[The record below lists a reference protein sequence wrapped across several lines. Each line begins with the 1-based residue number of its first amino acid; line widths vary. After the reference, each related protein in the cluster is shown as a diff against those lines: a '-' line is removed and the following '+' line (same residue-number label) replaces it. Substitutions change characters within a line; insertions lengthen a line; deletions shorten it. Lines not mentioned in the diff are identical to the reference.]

1 MKSGFITLVGA
12 PNAGKST
19 LLNALLGTKIAIVS
33 PKAQTTRTRTLGV
46 LTEEQYQMVFI
57 DTPGIFSGKRRL
69 DRAMVSNAWESTRD
83 VDAIILLV
91 DASVRTSDDTKAI
104 VEKIKSRN
112 QLVIL
117 ALNKI
122 DEVPPAELLPMIED
136 YDRHGAFSDIVMI
149 SARQGDGLDELKTLL
164 KSKLP
169 LHPFYYDP
177 DHLTDTPQRLLAA
190 EITREQ
196 FYFQLNQELP
206 YAAMVEHESFEEFQN
221 GDLKI
226 SQSIVVGRESQK
238 AIILGKGGIKI
249 KTIRE
254 NAQREM
260 KKVFGQ
266 KVHLFLNVKVKEQW
280 DEQKSF
286 YKEWGLEHNS

>member
-1 MKSGFITLVGA
+1 MKSGFITIVGA

-19 LLNALLGTKIAIVS
+19 LMNALLGTKIAIVS

-69 DRAMVSNAWESTRD
+69 DRAMVNNAWESAKD
-83 VDAIILLV
+83 VDVVILLV
-91 DASVRTSDDTKAI
+91 DASVRQSDDTRAI
-104 VEKIKSRN
+104 VEKLQSRK
-112 QLVIL
+112 QFVIL
-117 ALNKI
+117 ALNKV
-122 DEVPPAELLPMIED
+122 DDVAPADLLPMIDD
-136 YDRHGAFSDIVMI
+136 YRKDDIFSEIVMI
-149 SARQGDGLDELKTLL
+149 SARTGEGLDDFKKLL

-196 FYFQLNQELP
+196 LYFQLNQELP
-206 YAAMVEHESFEEFQN
+206 YAATVETESFEEFGN

-226 SQSIVVGRESQK
+226 NQSIVVSREGHK
-238 AIILGKGGIKI
+238 GIILGKGGEKI
-249 KTIRE
+249 KAIRE
-254 NAQREM
+254 AAQKEM
-260 KKVFGQ
+260 KKVLGQ
-266 KVHLFLNVKVKEQW
+266 KTHLFLNVKVKDNW
-280 DEQKSF
+280 DEQRSY
-286 YKEWGLEHNS
+286 YKEWGLDPNS